1 MAIVGLLMFSGCL
14 DTEEAIGN
22 NINPTAVVD
31 VASGLRVVNLNDQIQ
46 FDASQSEDDDGS
58 IASYLWDF
66 GDGNTATT
74 KMAMHQLLMKLRN
87 QLKKWLIII
96 FLKKK

>member
-1 MAIVGLLMFSGCL
+1 M
-14 DTEEAIGN
+14 
-22 NINPTAVVD
+22 
-31 VASGLRVVNLNDQIQ
+31 ASGLRVVNLNDQIQ

-74 KMAMHQLLMKLRN
+74 KMAMHRYQSSGDYIVSLSVTPNLFLHRRLFPIALQLLVEDLRRQQQTPSSHN
-87 QLKKWLIII
+87 L
-96 FLKKK
+96 